1 VQAQRT
7 KKQVV
12 AQEQCGSHE
21 IERKTEVTRE
31 KHDCML
37 LISTH
42 KATSM
47 DGSRS
52 LLERAL
58 CATIDSTH
66 QCD

>member
-12 AQEQCGSHE
+12 AQCGSHE
-21 IERKTEVTRE
+21 IERKSEVTRE
-31 KHDCML
+31 KHSDCML

-47 DGSRS
+47 DGSRR

-58 CATIDSTH
+58 CATIDSTD